1 MVEIS
6 DKIKELPKR
15 NLKKWISR
23 KEKIKTSQDW
33 KDALAELKE
42 QMDVPRTSKKSE
54 ED

>member
-6 DKIKELPKR
+6 DKIKGLSKR

-33 KDALAELKE
+33 KDALAKLKE
-42 QMDVPRTSKKSE
+42 RLDVPGTSTKSKN
-54 ED
+54 D